1 MKWTLPNNQREL
13 PLVMGIVNVTP
24 DSFSDGGL
32 FEAPGRAIDQVAKMV
47 EAGANII
54 DVGGESTRPGADSVP
69 LDRELERV
77 LPVIEAIRARFDVPI
92 SIDTTKPEVMTA
104 ATDAGA
110 SMINDVNGLE
120 AEGALK
126 AAALARVPVCVMH
139 RQGNARTM
147 QENPDYVD
155 VVVEV
160 GKYLKARTQACEQA
174 GIARHHVV
182 VDPGFGFGKTLAHNL
197 QLFHALPQLVQVQP
211 VLVGV
216 SRKSMLGA
224 VLDRAVD
231 ERLSGS
237 LALAALATWMGASI
251 IRVHDVPETVDAV
264 RITQAVRDVAYN
276 AGTGHNS

>member
-1 MKWTLPNNQREL
+1 MKWTLPDNPRQL
-13 PLVMGIVNVTP
+13 PLVMGILNVTP

-32 FEAPGRAIDQVAKMV
+32 FFEPDRAIDQVAAMI
-47 EAGANII
+47 EAGADMI
-54 DVGGESTRPGADSVP
+54 DVGGESTRPGADSVC

-77 LPVIEAIRARFDVPI
+77 VPVIELIHARFDIPI
-92 SIDTTKPEVMTA
+92 SIDTTKPDVMTA

-139 RQGNARTM
+139 RQGNAKTM
-147 QENPDYVD
+147 QEKPDYAD
-155 VVVEV
+155 VVDEVES
-160 GKYLKARTQACEQA
+160 YLQERTRACELA
-174 GIARHHVV
+174 GIKRQHVI
-182 VDPGFGFGKTLAHNL
+182 VDPGFGFGKTLNHNL
-197 QLFHALPQLVQVQP
+197 ELFKALPQLVKTQP

-224 VLDRAVD
+224 VLNREVD

-237 LALAALATWMGASI
+237 LALAALAAWLGAAI
-251 IRVHDVPETVDAV
+251 IRVHDVSETIDAV

-276 AGTGHNS
+276 AGAAHNN